1 MVKEK
6 MGIIPK
12 FLVDEYFDFFS
23 AIANCPLWIRRAKN
37 KHTYEACVERLKW
50 AAILG
55 KAENEILMDFFEAM
69 VGKRFHLILSSD
81 VQSVILAKSC
91 LLGTLDKDRP
101 DEEAEYTGCRM
112 RCKCCGKM
120 TIVEDDHILPIEV
133 VGVKYYSRFN
143 HQPLCSECNHT
154 KSTTISREDVET
166 FLEAINIISI
176 IKEAA

>member
-6 MGIIPK
+6 ISIIPQ

-37 KHTYEACVERLKW
+37 KRTYEACAERLKW

-81 VQSVILAKSC
+81 VQSVVLAKSC

-101 DEEAEYTGCRM
+101 DEDGEYTGRHM

-143 HQPLCSECNHT
+143 HQPLCGECNHT
-154 KSTTISREDVET
+154 KNTTISREDVET

>member
-1 MVKEK
+1 MVKTK
-6 MGIIPK
+6 IYTVAK
-12 FLVDEYFDFFS
+12 CVVDEYFDFFR
-23 AIANCPLWIRRAKN
+23 AIADCPLWIRRAKN
-37 KHTYEACVERLKW
+37 KRTYEACVERLKW

-55 KAENEILMDFFEAM
+55 RAENEILMDFFEAM

-81 VQSVILAKSC
+81 VQSVVLAKSC

-101 DEEAEYTGCRM
+101 DEDGEYTGRHM

-133 VGVKYYSRFN
+133 VGIKYYSRFN

-154 KSTTISREDVET
+154 KSITISREDVET
-166 FLEAINIISI
+166 FLEAININSI